1 MDEQLEKMVK
11 QVQDGAKYRSI
22 HPNLIENIARNEL
35 KKGRSWKDTVK
46 AIRNK
51 LHQVGAAYQPQG
63 IDYERLNS
71 EMKSLPQD
79 IHNPE
84 VRRFLIQT
92 MGNHA
97 STRERLQ
104 ILDQFY
110 LETLSSLSPIESILD
125 VACGLNPLALAWMP
139 VTSSVQLTV
148 CDIYVDQIEF
158 LNAFFEHFNI
168 NGKAYCCDLT
178 QQIPQEKA
186 QIGLV
191 LKTIPCLEQIDKNIG
206 SKILQDLPCQ
216 NLLVS
221 FPAVSL
227 SGKKKGMRQFY
238 SEHFQTLLHNT
249 GWDVSTFSFPNEQ
262 AFLIKK

>member
-1 MDEQLEKMVK
+1 MDEQLEKMVR

-22 HPNLIENIARNEL
+22 HPDLIENIARNEL

-51 LHQVGAAYQPQG
+51 LHQVGTAYQPQA
-63 IDYERLNS
+63 IDYERLYS

-79 IHNPE
+79 IRNPD
-84 VRRFLIQT
+84 VRRFLIQA

-110 LETLSSLSPIESILD
+110 LETLSPLSPIDSILD

-139 VTSSVQLTV
+139 VSTSVQLTV
-148 CDIYVDQIEF
+148 CDIYVDQIDF
-158 LNAFFEHFNI
+158 LNAYFEHFNI
-168 NGKAYCCDLT
+168 NGKAFCCDLT
-178 QQIPQEKA
+178 QQIPHEKA

-206 SKILQDLPCQ
+206 AKILQDLPCQ

-221 FPAVSL
+221 FPALSL

-238 SEHFQTLLHNT
+238 SDHFQALLHNFN
-249 GWDVSTFSFPNEQ
+249 WDVTTFSFPNEQ
-262 AFLIKK
+262 VFMIIK

>member
-11 QVQDGAKYRSI
+11 QVQEGAKYRFI
-22 HPNLIENIARNEL
+22 HPELIENIARNEL
-35 KKGRSWKDTVK
+35 KKGRSWKDSIK
-46 AIRNK
+46 AIRSK
-51 LHQVGAAYQPQG
+51 LHQVGSAYQPQG
-63 IDYERLNS
+63 INYERLYS

-84 VRRFLIQT
+84 VRRYFIQT

-104 ILDQFY
+104 IIDQFY
-110 LETLSSLSPIESILD
+110 LEILSSLSPIESILD

-139 VTSSVQLTV
+139 VSSSVQLIV
-148 CDIYVDQIEF
+148 CDIYMDQIEY
-158 LNAFFEHFNI
+158 LNAYFEHFNI

-186 QIGLV
+186 QLGLV

-206 SKILQDLPCQ
+206 AKILQDLPCQ

-221 FPAVSL
+221 FPAQSL

-238 SEHFQTLLHNT
+238 SEHFQALLHNT
-249 GWDVSTFSFPNEQ
+249 GWNVSTFSFPNEQ

>member
-11 QVQDGAKYRSI
+11 QVQVGAKYRSI
-22 HPNLIENIARNEL
+22 HPALIGNIARNEL
-35 KKGRSWKDTVK
+35 QKGRSWKDTVK

-51 LHQVGAAYQPQG
+51 LHQVGSAYQPQG
-63 IDYERLNS
+63 IDYERLHS

-84 VRRFLIQT
+84 VTRYFIQT

-104 ILDQFY
+104 ILDHFY
-110 LETLSSLSPIESILD
+110 LETLASLSPLDSILD

-139 VTSSVQLTV
+139 VSSSVQLTV
-148 CDIYVDQIEF
+148 CDIYEDQIEY

-186 QIGLV
+186 QVGLV

-206 SKILQDLPCQ
+206 AKILQELPCQ

-221 FPAVSL
+221 FPAQSL

-249 GWDVSTFSFPNEQ
+249 KWDVSTFSFPNEQ
-262 AFLIKK
+262 VFLIKK